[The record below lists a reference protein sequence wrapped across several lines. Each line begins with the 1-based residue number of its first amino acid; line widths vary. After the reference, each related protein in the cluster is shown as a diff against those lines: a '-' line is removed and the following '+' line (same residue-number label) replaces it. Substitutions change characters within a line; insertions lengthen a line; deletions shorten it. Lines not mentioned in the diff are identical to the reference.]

1 MKRTLTV
8 AALSVL
14 SLTNVWSQEIAKT
27 PAFEVASITPCKPG
41 TPEPP
46 GEHAGMVQFTFPG
59 GRFQANAVTLKFL
72 LEWAWDIQPSQHSD
86 GPAWL
91 ATDRYDIVAKAAG
104 NASDA
109 QMKLMTRTL
118 IAERFQLKLHHEQKT
133 LLVYV
138 VATGKTAPKLF
149 PPKDGEVHSL
159 RIAPQM
165 GPDQKIASYR
175 VTATRFSLTQLTDT
189 FARQLG
195 RVIVNKTGLDGDFDF
210 TLDFTPDDERP
221 NALDPALVMNA
232 MRDQLGL
239 TLTSEKAAVDF
250 MVLDSA
256 EKVAAGN

>member
-1 MKRTLTV
+1 MKRTVTIV
-8 AALSVL
+8 ALSLL
-14 SLTNVWSQEIAKT
+14 SLSQAFSQDIAKT

-72 LEWAWDIQPSQHSD
+72 LEWAWDIQPLQHSD

-91 ATDRYDIVAKAAG
+91 GTDRYDIVAKASG

-118 IAERFQLKLHHEQKT
+118 IAERFQLKLHHEQKN
-133 LLVYV
+133 LVVYV
-138 VATGKTAPKLF
+138 VTTGKTAPKLF

-175 VTATRFSLTQLTDT
+175 VTAARFSLTQLTDT

-195 RVIVNKTGLDGDFDF
+195 RVIVNKTGLDGDYDF
-210 TLDFTPDDERP
+210 TLDFTPDDDRP
-221 NALDPALVMNA
+221 NPLDPALVMNA

-239 TLTSEKAAVDF
+239 TLTSEKTAIDF

-256 EKVAAGN
+256 EKVLAGN